1 MLSKIGAEDISA
13 LFEACGILEND
24 GVIKKDIS
32 ALKDCDA
39 ANENVGIKKDDVS
52 ALENLRLGMLNEN
65 LDCIFKKDGLS
76 ALEVEKFFKATAKK
90 NKVYDA
96 VFLGAGAY
104 NHYIPPVVKH
114 AASNPR
120 FVTAYTPYQPEM
132 SQGILQAIFEYQSCI
147 TRLTGL
153 DVSNASMYDGATAA
167 AEAVLAVLDRE
178 GSVFI
183 SEGVNPSVRRVAA
196 TYLKGSGRKIVPVPL
211 NADGATDIEFIKT
224 RCKDAACCLVQQP
237 NYFGNIEDAKAI
249 GGILNGAGARYIL
262 HTYPVA
268 LSLLATPAECGAD
281 FATGEGQPL
290 GMPLSFGGPY
300 LGYIAAKEK
309 YMRKLTGR
317 IVGETTDGGGRT
329 AYVLTLQAREQH
341 IRREKASS
349 SICSNEALCALTAA
363 VYLAA
368 LGKKGFA
375 EVGKDCVKKARYL
388 ADSLRKAG
396 LNLRYSTAEFFN
408 EFVTTS
414 DKISSSKILETLDE
428 NGILGGLKL
437 NEKEILWCATEMN
450 DKEQIDKVAA
460 IVKGLF

>member
-13 LFEACGILEND
+13 LFEACGIPRKDGFMPRNDLENSDYFFTRD
-24 GVIKKDIS
+24 GF
-32 ALKDCDA
+32 
-39 ANENVGIKKDDVS
+39 S
-52 ALENLRLGMLNEN
+52 ALEAEK
-65 LDCIFKKDGLS
+65 IFKK
-76 ALEVEKFFKATAKK
+76 TAEK

-114 AASNPR
+114 IASNPR

-167 AEAVLAVLDRE
+167 AEAVLAASDRE
-178 GSVFI
+178 GAVFI
-183 SEGVNPSVRRVAA
+183 SEGVNPSVRRVVA
-196 TYLKGSGRKIVPVPL
+196 TYLKGSGRKMTLVPL
-211 NADGATDIEFIKT
+211 TSEGVTDVEFIGT
-224 RCKDAACCLVQQP
+224 HCKDAACCLVQQP
-237 NYFGNIEDAKAI
+237 NYFGNIEDAKTI
-249 GGILNGAGARYIL
+249 GGLLNGADVKYIL

-268 LSLLATPAECGAD
+268 LSLLASPAECGAD

-309 YMRKLTGR
+309 YMRRLTGR
-317 IVGETTDGGGRT
+317 IVGETTDGDGRT
-329 AYVLTLQAREQH
+329 VYVLTLQAREQH

-363 VYLAA
+363 AYLSA
-368 LGKKGFA
+368 LGKKGFV

-388 ADSLRKAG
+388 AGCLQKSG
-396 LNLRYSTAEFFN
+396 LNLKYSSAEFFN

-414 DKISSSKILETLDE
+414 DEIKASKILDALDK

-450 DKEQIDKVAA
+450 DKEQIDKVAE
-460 IVKGLF
+460 IIKGLFGALNSNGTKPD